1 MENADYCLIDIK
13 DEANNKMP
21 HKMKF
26 ICAGFPKTASKS
38 ASAAFEKLGFRVADY
53 IETCEFLTEEWLEY
67 MEGRGSIKKVLDAY
81 ERNNFD
87 TNQDFPG
94 NIYWEELW
102 RANGEGKVVLTV
114 RDNEHVWYESWIN
127 FFEQNFKGIAVNVAT
142 HLAWHGFFGKEIYEM
157 VRIGIH
163 SVRIMFGVDC
173 CFEQKALSNRFLA
186 NKRIMKQRYLSHI
199 IYVKSVVPDDKL
211 LIWNIKD
218 GWEPLCK
225 FLQVPI
231 PNEPIPRKNTR
242 GELFEE
248 YSKTEFTQKIKR
260 QTLRNLLKLLF
271 AIVAIVILIQ
281 VYRITA

>member
-1 MENADYCLIDIK
+1 
-13 DEANNKMP
+13 
-21 HKMKF
+21 
-26 ICAGFPKTASKS
+26 
-38 ASAAFEKLGFRVADY
+38 
-53 IETCEFLTEEWLEY
+53 
-67 MEGRGSIKKVLDAY
+67 
-81 ERNNFD
+81 
-87 TNQDFPG
+87 
-94 NIYWEELW
+94 
-102 RANGEGKVVLTV
+102 
-114 RDNEHVWYESWIN
+114 
-127 FFEQNFKGIAVNVAT
+127 
-142 HLAWHGFFGKEIYEM
+142 
-157 VRIGIH
+157 
-163 SVRIMFGVDC
+163 MFGVDC

-225 FLQVPI
+225 FLQVPVRFRHRFRCPKDNFRKNPDLWNTFQI